1 MTELETLIDQ
11 QAREM
16 RYPWRTFHW
25 SRRSVAAA
33 ISLDIAVGEIGDGSL
48 RLVDVLVDGVNA
60 WLPWRFAPTPIE
72 VDPDVRALG
81 ITDALSSEERDAY
94 YADWVQA

>member
-25 SRRSVAAA
+25 SRRSVAATF
-33 ISLDIAVGEIGDGSL
+33 SLDLEIGVVGDGSL
-48 RLVDVLVDGVNA
+48 RLADRLVEGVNA

-72 VDPDVRALG
+72 TDPDIRALG
-81 ITDALSSEERDAY
+81 ITDALSIEERDTY
-94 YADWVQA
+94 YTEWVQR